1 MGGAAAV
8 GPLLGGWMEQT
19 WGWRA
24 AFLITIP
31 VAGVVLLGIAR
42 FLDETP
48 RDEQVRGLDVP
59 GVLLSASSLVLIVY
73 GLIEGYN
80 YGWVTP
86 TQEVTVLGITWPADA
101 PVSIIPI
108 ILGIGVLLGWA
119 FVRHELRR
127 AAQGRAPLADMR
139 LFRFT
144 SFRRGSSVLLIA
156 TMGQAGLFFTLP
168 LFCQIALGFDTL
180 DTGWAFASLA
190 VGSVVSAALAPKL
203 APRFGLRALII
214 GGMALAGVT
223 LLALALF
230 LDPSMGF
237 AGMLPWLFGYGLGI
251 GMATAQLTSVIL
263 SEIPTRES
271 GQGSALQST
280 ARQLGSSLG
289 TAVLG
294 TILAVVLTS
303 QVTAALSG
311 VEGLPEQAVNPLADV
326 VAESGGTVILTIRDA
341 QAAEAFTG
349 TPQEPFV
356 QPVIDASIA
365 GYTDATRITL
375 AVGALIILV
384 GAGAA
389 LRLPRGA

>member
-1 MGGAAAV
+1 M
-8 GPLLGGWMEQT
+8 
-19 WGWRA
+19 
-24 AFLITIP
+24 
-31 VAGVVLLGIAR
+31 
-42 FLDETP
+42 
-48 RDEQVRGLDVP
+48 P
-59 GVLLSASSLVLIVY
+59 GVLLSASSLMLVVF

-86 TQEVTVLGITWPADA
+86 TQEVTFLGITWPASA
-101 PVSIIPI
+101 PLSIIPF
-108 ILGIGVLLGWA
+108 ILGTGALLGWA
-119 FVRHELRR
+119 FVRHEIRR
-127 AAQGRAPLADMR
+127 AEQGRAPLADMR
-139 LFRFT
+139 LFGFA
-144 SFRRGSSVLLIA
+144 SFRRGSTVLLIA
-156 TMGQAGLFFTLP
+156 TAGQAGLFFTLP
-168 LFCQIALGFDTL
+168 LFCQIVLGFDTL
-180 DTGWAFASLA
+180 ETGWAFTSLA
-190 VGSVVSAALAPKL
+190 VGSIVSAALAPKL

-223 LLALALF
+223 LLVLAVM
-230 LDPSMGF
+230 LDPSISF

-263 SEIPTRES
+263 AEIPPRES

-289 TAVLG
+289 TALLG

-303 QVTAALSG
+303 QVTSALQG
-311 VEGLPEQAVNPLADV
+311 VAGLPEQVVNPLADA
-326 VAESGGTVILTIRDA
+326 VAESGGTVIVTIRDA

-375 AVGALIILV
+375 AIGALIIMA

-389 LRLPRGA
+389 LRLPRGGIDAPSRHRRPPPYVAPSRRIGYIQPNSTTARNRPNTARTVESPT